1 MAQVDRRAFGRLVK
15 RERKTQGL
23 SLGLVGIRI
32 GELSDGTYLDGTG
45 VRSIEEGYRAIED
58 DPELY
63 ERVVTVLSLDRD
75 EAHAAWWPLPEG
87 IDLEDIRELR
97 RTASERTAARELA
110 GSRAAADQRGYEN
123 PAAPVAPISEP
134 EDLMR
139 SCAPRAGQ
147 GIREA
152 A

>member
-1 MAQVDRRAFGRLVK
+1 MGVDRVAFGQLVK
-15 RERKTQGL
+15 RERERQQL
-23 SLGLVGIRI
+23 SLAKLGFRI
-32 GELSDGTYLDGTG
+32 GELADGTVLDGAA
-45 VRSIEEGYRAIED
+45 VRSLENGGRAIED

-63 ERVVTVLSLDRD
+63 ERVVAALNLDRD
-75 EAHAAWWPLPEG
+75 EAHMALWPLPEG
-87 IDLEDIRELR
+87 ITVEDIRELR

-123 PAAPVAPISEP
+123 PAAPVAPISDP

-139 SCAPRAGQ
+139 SCAPAAGQ
-147 GIREA
+147 GMREA